1 MAVEETDAK
10 DQTVDKTAVLQAD
23 GVNHRFGDLA
33 VLNDVNLTVRSGSV
47 TAIIGP
53 NGSGKTTLI
62 RILAGLLTPTSGR
75 VRVEVDVERPRGYV
89 PQENYF
95 RPQLTV
101 RETLQFYEAHLSESA
116 DAERML
122 QRVGLSEAKHRRI
135 DALSG
140 GMLRLL
146 GVAQAVLG
154 EPPVVLLDEPTSSLD
169 PRMTRHI
176 HRVAA
181 DIADSDTGVVLTTHD
196 LYSAE
201 RVDRLLV
208 LDEGEIVAD
217 DSPDAIKSETNTES
231 LSDALVELV
240 GEDPIVQTG
249 RVEDG

>member
-1 MAVEETDAK
+1 MAVEESDIE
-10 DQTVDKTAVLQAD
+10 DRSGEGSLVLTADNVS
-23 GVNHRFGDLA
+23 HRFGDLS
-33 VLNDVNLTVRSGSV
+33 VLQDLSLTIYSGSV

-75 VRVEVDVERPRGYV
+75 VQVQVDAERPRGYV
-89 PQENYF
+89 PQDNYF

-101 RETLQFYEAHLSESA
+101 RETLQFYETQLSESVGA
-116 DAERML
+116 GQML
-122 QRVGLSEAKHRRI
+122 QRVGLSEAEHRRI

-176 HRVAA
+176 HRVVA

-217 DSPDAIKSETNTES
+217 DSPDALKAETNTES

-240 GEDPIVQTG
+240 GEDPVVQTG
-249 RVEDG
+249 RVEER

>member
-1 MAVEETDAK
+1 MAVEESDAEN
-10 DQTVDKTAVLQAD
+10 QSEEESPVLRAD
-23 GVNHRFGDLA
+23 DVSHRFGDLT
-33 VLNDVNLTVRSGSV
+33 VLDDVSLTVRSGSV

-75 VRVEVDVERPRGYV
+75 VRVEVDAERPRGYV

-101 RETLQFYEAHLSESA
+101 RETLQFYEAHLSESV
-116 DAERML
+116 DAGQML
-122 QRVGLSEAKHRRI
+122 QRVGLSEAEYRRI

-181 DIADSDTGVVLTTHD
+181 EIADSDTGVVLTTHD

-208 LDEGEIVAD
+208 LDEGDIVAD